1 MIGAV
6 DGKYIEIAKPDVSGS
21 LYYNYKNYFSII
33 LMAICDANYCF
44 TCIKVGAYGGSSDS
58 NVFKNI

>member
-44 TCIKVGAYGGSSDS
+44 TCIEVGA
-58 NVFKNI
+58 